1 MYKSLSRH
9 TLTIQI
15 HLTMDKPSPDKA
27 PQRPAIVLNRQIE
40 HKKPIQLKKNATVIK
55 MLLFKMLVPL

>member
-1 MYKSLSRH
+1 
-9 TLTIQI
+9 
-15 HLTMDKPSPDKA
+15 MDKPSPDKA

>member
-1 MYKSLSRH
+1 
-9 TLTIQI
+9 
-15 HLTMDKPSPDKA
+15 MDNPSPDKA

-55 MLLFKMLVPL
+55 MLLFKDACSSLNYTNQ